1 MNEYAISEYAPNSR
15 DDDVSLLISLTF
27 ISTKVS
33 HIKIAAM
40 FIVEAKPII
49 YYPIYLFK
57 SSLPLSQPLE

>member
-49 YYPIYLFK
+49 YYPIYLF
-57 SSLPLSQPLE
+57 